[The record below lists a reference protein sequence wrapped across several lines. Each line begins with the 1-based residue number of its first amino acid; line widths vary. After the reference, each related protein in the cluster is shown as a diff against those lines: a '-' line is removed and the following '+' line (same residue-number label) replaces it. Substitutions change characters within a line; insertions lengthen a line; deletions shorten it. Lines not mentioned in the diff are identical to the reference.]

1 MKSKKNGNDDGGA
14 AHREG
19 RPAQNGSHD
28 ERPEIGRESQLFEGD
43 LVNASMIPDV
53 FGYHS
58 LGENRERLNELE
70 EYACEELGCNGRAG
84 KENPLRGD
92 ERA

>member
-1 MKSKKNGNDDGGA
+1 MISGDKRREKAANPGA
-14 AHREG
+14 GPDPTGRSDEG
-19 RPAQNGSHD
+19 
-28 ERPEIGRESQLFEGD
+28 PEIGREAQLFEGD

-70 EYACEELGCNGRAG
+70 EFACEDLGCKA
-84 KENPLRGD
+84 KPYQENPLRSD